1 MVPSISGVYATRPA
15 IRVVNTPMYSCTD
28 FGAPRKGSEGS
39 FVNKRQS
46 NDVAVEESRTSIILQ
61 EIVVRETYLG
71 LRPHFYFAAVWY
83 SSVPVFKYVIPLAT
97 YLQSLPSLAKQHQNC
112 TGLELLYSPLYLGPD
127 VNTARAT

>member
-1 MVPSISGVYATRPA
+1 MT
-15 IRVVNTPMYSCTD
+15 MYSRTD

-46 NDVAVEESRTSIILQ
+46 NDVAVEESRTTIILQ

-83 SSVPVFKYVIPLAT
+83 YSVPVFKYGIPLAT
-97 YLQSLPSLAKQHQNC
+97 YLQSLHPLAKTKNIK
-112 TGLELLYSPLYLGPD
+112 
-127 VNTARAT
+127 TAQASNYCILPCI